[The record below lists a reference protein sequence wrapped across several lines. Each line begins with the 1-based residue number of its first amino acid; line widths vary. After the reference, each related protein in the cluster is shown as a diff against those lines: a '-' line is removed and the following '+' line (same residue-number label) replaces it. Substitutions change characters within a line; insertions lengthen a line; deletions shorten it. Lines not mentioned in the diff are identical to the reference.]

1 MAKQAVGTIERHLEK
16 GILGVAVLVLFAAVA
31 KFLIISPNKI
41 ELTGADTV
49 TPGTVDDKVAEGAEA
64 VRRTIAAAKPVQKP
78 VESAAPEF
86 EKRLDPYQFASL
98 PIDLPR
104 GVAFQPPVPVFS
116 TVVAVNVE
124 LVKPLPLPKPVLA
137 AGRSCLAF
145 EEVFDWMPGMDEGQ
159 LALDTDKDYSQP
171 VSWVTVSSLW
181 DRAAQVKENEKAYA
195 KGKQFALAGGMEIQR
210 RVMRPDGSWSE
221 EDWQTIKPYDR
232 AAIREPSEVPL
243 EKDRDGKL
251 KETAESIQAASQLF
265 NLILD
270 PVVQMNLLRPI
281 APAPACGDM
290 WTYPSIP
297 GSDVLMQD
305 DEYHW
310 PEVSADY
317 KPSKSLMKD
326 RYPRSAEEMEKL
338 DKPWENG
345 RKITR
350 EDLLGSDWRAMLK
363 AAEKTF
369 MEAVAAKDKTLEA
382 NAYNFVALV
391 LLNGPTVDQAIA
403 PEAEK
408 VIKRMEAASP
418 VGPGPK
424 PPGGKPPGGKLQVE
438 KETQFVAHEPHPT
451 QQVWAIDGQPGSLV
465 GGQTYQYRIRAKVF
479 NPYYGQPQSLKNPED
494 AKIAFVTG
502 EWSEP
507 SDPIY
512 VEPDTQYFARSTSKD
527 KDAEHVTFE
536 MYKWYDGLWVKGTF
550 KLGIGDL
557 VGGESRVQIA
567 EDEKPSIPF
576 DAAALVLDVNFDRPW
591 CGRGKSGKEGIRF
604 SETKAAE
611 SIVLVDAA
619 GNISERILDIDKAT
633 PKQKEIAAKQFVYK
647 PPKKEEN
654 PNAPLGQ
661 QPPGRGGAGE
671 RGTGSRGGSALGGM
685 GYGGAH
691 GGGGEGGGE
700 RDQPKPRP

>member
-31 KFLIISPNKI
+31 KFLIISPNKV
-41 ELTGADTV
+41 ELTGAESV

-64 VRRTIAAAKPVQKP
+64 VRRTIAAAKPKQEP
-78 VESAAPEF
+78 VESPAPEF
-86 EKRLDPYQFASL
+86 DTRLDPYQFASL
-98 PIDLPR
+98 PVDLPR
-104 GVAFQPPVPVFS
+104 GVPFQPPVPVFS

-145 EEVFDWMPGMDEGQ
+145 EEVFDWMPGMDEDQ

-181 DRAAQVKENEKAYA
+181 DRAAQVRENEKAYA
-195 KGKQFALAGGMEIQR
+195 KGRQFSLTGGMEIQR
-210 RVMRPDGSWSE
+210 RAMRPDGSWSE
-221 EDWQTIKPYDR
+221 EDWQTIKTYDR
-232 AAIREPSEVPL
+232 AAIREPGDIPL

-251 KETAESIQAASQLF
+251 RETAESIQAATQLL
-265 NLILD
+265 NLIED

-290 WTYPSIP
+290 WKYPAIP
-297 GSDVLMQD
+297 DSDVLLQD

-310 PEVSADY
+310 PEVSPDY
-317 KPSKSLMKD
+317 KPSKSQMKD
-326 RYPRSAEEMEKL
+326 RYPRSAEEAKDL
-338 DKPWENG
+338 DKPWITG
-345 RKITR
+345 RKIGR
-350 EDLLGSDWRAMLK
+350 EDLLGAEWRGMLK
-363 AAEKTF
+363 ACEKTF
-369 MEAVAAKDKTLEA
+369 MEAVAAKDATLEA
-382 NAYNFVALV
+382 NAYNFAGYV
-391 LLNGPTVDQAIA
+391 LLIGPVVDPAIA
-403 PEAEK
+403 PEADK
-408 VIKRMEAASP
+408 VLKRMEAISP
-418 VGPGPK
+418 IKKQTPKGPTP
-424 PPGGKPPGGKLQVE
+424 GKPQVE
-438 KETQFVAHEPHPT
+438 KEPQFVAHEPHPT

-465 GGQTYQYRIRAKVF
+465 GGQTYQYRIRPRVF
-479 NPYYGQPQSLKNPED
+479 NPYFGQPQSLKNPED

-512 VEPDTQYFARSTSKD
+512 IEPDTQCFVRSTSRD

-557 VGGESRVQIA
+557 VGGESRIQIA

-576 DAAALVLDVNFDRPW
+576 DAGALVLDVSFDRPW
-591 CGRGKSGKEGIRF
+591 CGRGKSGKEGIRYA
-604 SETKAAE
+604 EIKAAE

-633 PKQKEIAAKQFVYK
+633 PKQKEIAAKLHVYK

-654 PNAPLGQ
+654 PNLQPGQ
-661 QPPGRGGAGE
+661 QTPDRGGAP
-671 RGTGSRGGSALGGM
+671 RGTGTRGGSALGGM
-685 GYGGAH
+685 GYGGA
-691 GGGGEGGGE
+691 GGAHGGEGGGE

>member
-16 GILGVAVLVLFAAVA
+16 GILGVAVLVLFVAVG
-31 KFLIISPNKI
+31 KFLIISPNKV
-41 ELTGADTV
+41 ELVGADTV
-49 TPGTVDDKVAEGAEA
+49 TPGTVDDKVAEAAEA
-64 VRRTIAAAKPVQKP
+64 VRRTIAATKPVQKP
-78 VESAAPEF
+78 VESVAPEF
-86 EKRLDPYQFASL
+86 DKRLDPYQFASL
-98 PIDLPR
+98 PVDLPR

-145 EEVFDWMPGMDEGQ
+145 EEVFDWAPGMDEEQ
-159 LALDTDKDYSQP
+159 LALDTDKEYSQP

-181 DRAAQVKENEKAYA
+181 DRAAQVRENEKAYA
-195 KGKQFALAGGMEIQR
+195 KGRQFSLTGGMEIQR
-210 RVMRPDGSWSE
+210 RAMRPDGSWSE
-221 EDWQTIKPYDR
+221 EDWQTIKPYER
-232 AAIREPSEVPL
+232 AAIADPGEVPL

-251 KETAESIQAASQLF
+251 KETAESIQAASQLL
-265 NLILD
+265 NLIED

-290 WTYPSIP
+290 WAYPSLP
-297 GSDVLMQD
+297 GSDVLLQD

-317 KPSKSLMKD
+317 KPSKATVKD
-326 RYPRSAEEMEKL
+326 RYPRSEKESKDL
-338 DKPWENG
+338 DKPWITG
-345 RKITR
+345 RKIGR
-350 EDLLGSDWRAMLK
+350 EDLLGADWRGMLK

-369 MEAVAAKDKTLEA
+369 MEAHAAGDKVLEA

-391 LLNGPTVDQAIA
+391 MLNGPTVDPAIA

-408 VIKRMEAASP
+408 VIKRMEAVSP
-418 VGPGPK
+418 VKQGVTT
-424 PPGGKPPGGKLQVE
+424 GGKTPGKTQVE
-438 KETQFVAHEPHPT
+438 KEPQFVPHEPHPT

-479 NPYYGQPQSLKNPED
+479 NPYFGQPQSLKNPDD
-494 AKIAFVTG
+494 AKVAFVTG
-502 EWSEP
+502 DWSEP

-512 VEPDTQYFARSTSKD
+512 IEPDTQYFARSTSKD

-557 VGGESRVQIA
+557 VGGESRVQIT
-567 EDEKPSIPF
+567 EDDKPSIPF
-576 DAAALVLDVNFDRPW
+576 DAGALVLDVNFDRPW
-591 CGRGKSGKEGIRF
+591 CGRGKSGKEGIRYA
-604 SETKAAE
+604 ETKAAE

-633 PKQKEIAAKQFVYK
+633 PKQKEIASKLHVYK

-654 PNAPLGQ
+654 PNLQPGQ
-661 QPPGRGGAGE
+661 QTPDRGGAG
-671 RGTGSRGGSALGGM
+671 TRGGRSLGGM
-685 GYGGAH
+685 GYGGEGGAH
-691 GGGGEGGGE
+691 GGGGEGGE
-700 RDQPKPRP
+700 KDPPRPRP